1 MVPNVISSL
10 VTALLLIAGA
20 LPSAWAQDYP
30 ARPIRVIVPYLAGG
44 GVDAVARILGLKLS
58 DQLGQQIVIENRAG
72 ASGTIGANAVAKAAP
87 DGYTLLLGP
96 GDFITMAS
104 LMPKMA
110 FDPEKDLVPVMMLT
124 SNPMVVVA
132 NVRAPFNNLAEL
144 LAAARAKPGEINY
157 GTPGNGTL
165 NQVAAEWMAA
175 EAHIKLQHIPYRGG
189 SAAANGL
196 AAGDVP
202 LGVISPPAA
211 QPLVDAHTAKV
222 IALTGKVRPS
232 FLPSNWPTLAENGL
246 AVDALFWTGLF
257 APAGTPPEI
266 VARLETEVE
275 RALQDRDVIKLLN
288 DSGLDAAPIHHAAF
302 VERIRNEK
310 GSYQRIIERAGIR
323 IGN

>member
-1 MVPNVISSL
+1 VF
-10 VTALLLIAGA
+10 LIAGA
-20 LPSAWAQDYP
+20 LPSARAQDYP
-30 ARPIRVIVPYLAGG
+30 VRTIRVIVPYLAGG

-58 DQLGQQIVIENRAG
+58 DQLGQQVVVENRAG

-110 FDPEKDLVPVMMLT
+110 FDPEKDLIPVMMLT

-132 NVRAPFNNLAEL
+132 NVRAPFNNVAEL

-266 VARLETEVE
+266 VARLETEIE

-310 GSYQRIIERAGIR
+310 ESYQRIIERAGIR
-323 IGN
+323 VGN